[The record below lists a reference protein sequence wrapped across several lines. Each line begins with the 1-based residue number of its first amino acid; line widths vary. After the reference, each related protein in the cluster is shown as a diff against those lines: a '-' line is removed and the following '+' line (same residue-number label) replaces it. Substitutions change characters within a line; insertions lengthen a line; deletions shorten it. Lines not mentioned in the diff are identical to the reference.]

1 VIALLYCLAFIHFIY
16 IQYAVSIEDMYY
28 PIWYNSQNNNFTT
41 VFQEALLMKIA
52 FIGLGTMG
60 IPMAV
65 NVAKKY
71 DLIGYS
77 RTKKDVPFPFASS
90 YKTD

>member
-1 VIALLYCLAFIHFIY
+1 
-16 IQYAVSIEDMYY
+16 
-28 PIWYNSQNNNFTT
+28 
-41 VFQEALLMKIA
+41 MKIA
-52 FIGLGTMG
+52 FIGLGIMG
-60 IPMAV
+60 TPMAV

>member
-1 VIALLYCLAFIHFIY
+1 
-16 IQYAVSIEDMYY
+16 MYY
-28 PIWYNSQNNNFTT
+28 PLWYNIQNNIFIT
-41 VFQEALLMKIA
+41 VFQETLLMKIA
-52 FIGLGTMG
+52 FIGLGIMG
-60 IPMAV
+60 TPMAV

-77 RTKKDVPFPFASS
+77 RTKKDVPFPFALS